1 MSADPVLFRDL
12 AYVFIA
18 AVAGGALAWITRQPL
33 VLGYVLGGLLISPFT
48 PGPSVSG
55 SDSFELFAEV
65 GVVLLMFSVGIE
77 FSLRDLQ
84 RVRWVALVGAPLGV
98 LLTLGLG
105 TGTGF
110 LLGWPPLQGLI
121 VGAVISVSS
130 TIVLARLLMDRGE
143 LHSRH
148 GRVLIGISLV
158 EDLAAVVLMVMTPE
172 LGSLED
178 PKRLLGLALALG
190 KSAGILV
197 PFWYLSSK
205 VFPPL
210 MTRAARTR
218 SSELFLLF
226 ALAIGLGTAAATQ
239 AMGLSV
245 ALGAFLAGLII
256 SESDYAHEALAR
268 LLSLRDAFVAL
279 FFVTI
284 GILIDPWSVL
294 GNLRLLATMMA
305 LIIVG
310 KFALRTAIVWT
321 LGQPLSTAILVGM
334 GLAQIGEFSFVLV
347 HVARSAG
354 HIGEAVYQATLAAS
368 LITILLNAALFRA
381 TTALVG
387 KLGTGDRH
395 QRQEIVVEHERLG
408 NHVILCGFGRVGS
421 AIGEA
426 LESFD
431 IPYVV
436 IELDPDII
444 AGLTARGVPCLFG
457 DAAHRRLLEHAGV
470 ERAVLAVVTVPETDR
485 ARLAVRALRQLRPK
499 LPILVRFHEATAREG
514 LMRAGADELIQPE
527 TEAAATL
534 IRHALRRLALPQ
546 DRILAYLDRFRGV
559 MEMAQTPGV
568 AGEALPAVEEIVVGA
583 GRLADQSLGEG
594 RIRERLGVTVVAITR
609 ARGPVV
615 LNPRAET
622 VLRSGDRARV
632 FGLPDQIAAF
642 RREVGA

>member
-218 SSELFLLF
+218 SSELFL
-226 ALAIGLGTAAATQ
+226 
-239 AMGLSV
+239 
-245 ALGAFLAGLII
+245 
-256 SESDYAHEALAR
+256 
-268 LLSLRDAFVAL
+268 
-279 FFVTI
+279 
-284 GILIDPWSVL
+284 
-294 GNLRLLATMMA
+294 
-305 LIIVG
+305 
-310 KFALRTAIVWT
+310 
-321 LGQPLSTAILVGM
+321 
-334 GLAQIGEFSFVLV
+334 
-347 HVARSAG
+347 
-354 HIGEAVYQATLAAS
+354 
-368 LITILLNAALFRA
+368 
-381 TTALVG
+381 
-387 KLGTGDRH
+387 
-395 QRQEIVVEHERLG
+395 QR
-408 NHVILCGFGRVGS
+408 
-421 AIGEA
+421 
-426 LESFD
+426 
-431 IPYVV
+431 
-436 IELDPDII
+436 
-444 AGLTARGVPCLFG
+444 
-457 DAAHRRLLEHAGV
+457 
-470 ERAVLAVVTVPETDR
+470 
-485 ARLAVRALRQLRPK
+485 VRLRP
-499 LPILVRFHEATAREG
+499 
-514 LMRAGADELIQPE
+514 
-527 TEAAATL
+527 
-534 IRHALRRLALPQ
+534 
-546 DRILAYLDRFRGV
+546 
-559 MEMAQTPGV
+559 
-568 AGEALPAVEEIVVGA
+568 
-583 GRLADQSLGEG
+583 
-594 RIRERLGVTVVAITR
+594 
-609 ARGPVV
+609 
-615 LNPRAET
+615 
-622 VLRSGDRARV
+622 
-632 FGLPDQIAAF
+632 
-642 RREVGA
+642 